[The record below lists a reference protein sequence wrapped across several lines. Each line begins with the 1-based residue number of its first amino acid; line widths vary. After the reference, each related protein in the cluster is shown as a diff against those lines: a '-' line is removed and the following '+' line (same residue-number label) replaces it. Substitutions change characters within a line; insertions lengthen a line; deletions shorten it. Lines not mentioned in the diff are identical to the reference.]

1 VGAPMLAQRGTPG
14 PLRHPRTAGRM

>member
-1 VGAPMLAQRGTPG
+1 MLAQRGTPG